1 MRQGGKSTNA
11 SSQEKTFTVVAMISK
26 CPLFL
31 GCAPILDGQDGHYS
45 NNSLLKRRMM
55 KYTDAF
61 IRAYHDF
68 KKTVDLTKS
77 GILPELDDLVWCM
90 LMGVP
95 KVPADEESSE
105 GAQITAIEQRV
116 AILKAV
122 FVEANR
128 NQSEDFIDRG
138 LRIYDQ
144 AGKLAKILLKEAD

>member
-1 MRQGGKSTNA
+1 
-11 SSQEKTFTVVAMISK
+11 
-26 CPLFL
+26 
-31 GCAPILDGQDGHYS
+31 
-45 NNSLLKRRMM
+45 M
-55 KYTDAF
+55 KQTDTF

-95 KVPADEESSE
+95 KVPADENASQD
-105 GAQITAIEQRV
+105 AQITAIEQRV

-122 FVEANR
+122 FVETNR

-138 LRIYDQ
+138 LLIYDQ
-144 AGKLAKILLKEAD
+144 AGKVAKILLQEAD

>member
-1 MRQGGKSTNA
+1 
-11 SSQEKTFTVVAMISK
+11 
-26 CPLFL
+26 
-31 GCAPILDGQDGHYS
+31 
-45 NNSLLKRRMM
+45 M

-61 IRAYHDF
+61 IKAYHDF

-77 GILPELDDLVWCM
+77 GISPDLDDLVWCM

-105 GAQITAIEQRV
+105 EAQMTAIEQRV

-128 NQSEDFIDRG
+128 NRSEDFIDRG
-138 LRIYDQ
+138 LLVYDQ
-144 AGKLAKILLKEAD
+144 AGKVAKILLKEAD

>member
-1 MRQGGKSTNA
+1 
-11 SSQEKTFTVVAMISK
+11 
-26 CPLFL
+26 
-31 GCAPILDGQDGHYS
+31 
-45 NNSLLKRRMM
+45 M

-95 KVPADEESSE
+95 KVPADEESAE
-105 GAQITAIEQRV
+105 DAQMTAIEQRV

-138 LRIYDQ
+138 LLVYDQ

>member
-1 MRQGGKSTNA
+1 MQ
-11 SSQEKTFTVVAMISK
+11 
-26 CPLFL
+26 
-31 GCAPILDGQDGHYS
+31 ILRECGDKQRGV
-45 NNSLLKRRMM
+45 M
-55 KYTDAF
+55 KHTDAF
-61 IRAYHDF
+61 IRAYHNF

-105 GAQITAIEQRV
+105 DAQMTAIEQRV

-138 LRIYDQ
+138 LLVYDE
-144 AGKLAKILLKEAD
+144 AGRVAKILLKEAD

>member
-1 MRQGGKSTNA
+1 
-11 SSQEKTFTVVAMISK
+11 
-26 CPLFL
+26 
-31 GCAPILDGQDGHYS
+31 
-45 NNSLLKRRMM
+45 M

-68 KKTVDLTKS
+68 KKTVDLSKS

-105 GAQITAIEQRV
+105 EAQVTAIEQRV

-138 LRIYDQ
+138 LLVYDK
-144 AGKLAKILLKEAD
+144 AGKAAKILLKEAN

>member
-1 MRQGGKSTNA
+1 
-11 SSQEKTFTVVAMISK
+11 
-26 CPLFL
+26 
-31 GCAPILDGQDGHYS
+31 
-45 NNSLLKRRMM
+45 M

-95 KVPADEESSE
+95 KVPADEESAE
-105 GAQITAIEQRV
+105 DAQMTAIEQRV

-138 LRIYDQ
+138 LLVYDQ
-144 AGKLAKILLKEAD
+144 AGKVAKILLKEGD

>member
-1 MRQGGKSTNA
+1 MQ
-11 SSQEKTFTVVAMISK
+11 
-26 CPLFL
+26 
-31 GCAPILDGQDGHYS
+31 ILTECDDKQKGVM
-45 NNSLLKRRMM
+45 KR
-55 KYTDAF
+55 TDAF

-105 GAQITAIEQRV
+105 DAQITAVEQRV

-138 LRIYDQ
+138 LLVYDQ
-144 AGKLAKILLKEAD
+144 AGKVAKILLKEAD

>member
-1 MRQGGKSTNA
+1 
-11 SSQEKTFTVVAMISK
+11 
-26 CPLFL
+26 
-31 GCAPILDGQDGHYS
+31 
-45 NNSLLKRRMM
+45 M
-55 KYTDAF
+55 KQTDTF

-95 KVPADEESSE
+95 KVPADEDASQD
-105 GAQITAIEQRV
+105 AQITAIEQRV

-122 FVEANR
+122 FVETNR

-138 LRIYDQ
+138 LLIYDQ
-144 AGKLAKILLKEAD
+144 AGKVAKILLQEAD

>member
-1 MRQGGKSTNA
+1 
-11 SSQEKTFTVVAMISK
+11 
-26 CPLFL
+26 
-31 GCAPILDGQDGHYS
+31 
-45 NNSLLKRRMM
+45 M
-55 KYTDAF
+55 KQTDAF

-105 GAQITAIEQRV
+105 EAQITAIEQRV

-128 NQSEDFIDRG
+128 SQSEDFIDRG
-138 LRIYDQ
+138 LRIYDR
-144 AGKLAKILLKEAD
+144 AGKVARILLKEAD

>member
-1 MRQGGKSTNA
+1 
-11 SSQEKTFTVVAMISK
+11 
-26 CPLFL
+26 
-31 GCAPILDGQDGHYS
+31 
-45 NNSLLKRRMM
+45 M
-55 KYTDAF
+55 KQTDAF

-105 GAQITAIEQRV
+105 EAQITAIEQRV

-138 LRIYDQ
+138 LLIYDQ
-144 AGKLAKILLKEAD
+144 AGKMARILLKEAD

>member
-1 MRQGGKSTNA
+1 
-11 SSQEKTFTVVAMISK
+11 
-26 CPLFL
+26 
-31 GCAPILDGQDGHYS
+31 
-45 NNSLLKRRMM
+45 MM

-105 GAQITAIEQRV
+105 DAQTTAIEQRV

>member
-1 MRQGGKSTNA
+1 
-11 SSQEKTFTVVAMISK
+11 
-26 CPLFL
+26 
-31 GCAPILDGQDGHYS
+31 
-45 NNSLLKRRMM
+45 M

-95 KVPADEESSE
+95 KVPADEESAE
-105 GAQITAIEQRV
+105 DAQMTAIEQRV

-138 LRIYDQ
+138 LHLYDQ
-144 AGKLAKILLKEAD
+144 AGKMAKILLKEAD

>member
-1 MRQGGKSTNA
+1 
-11 SSQEKTFTVVAMISK
+11 
-26 CPLFL
+26 
-31 GCAPILDGQDGHYS
+31 
-45 NNSLLKRRMM
+45 M
-55 KYTDAF
+55 KHTDTF

-95 KVPADEESSE
+95 KVPADEDASQE
-105 GAQITAIEQRV
+105 AQMTAIEQRV

-138 LRIYDQ
+138 LLLYDQ
-144 AGKLAKILLKEAD
+144 AGKMAKILLKEAD

>member
-1 MRQGGKSTNA
+1 
-11 SSQEKTFTVVAMISK
+11 
-26 CPLFL
+26 
-31 GCAPILDGQDGHYS
+31 
-45 NNSLLKRRMM
+45 M

-68 KKTVDLTKS
+68 KKTVDLSQS

-105 GAQITAIEQRV
+105 EAQMTAIEQRV

-128 NQSEDFIDRG
+128 NESEDFIDRG
-138 LRIYDQ
+138 LLVYDQ
-144 AGKLAKILLKEAD
+144 AGKMAKILLREAD

>member
-1 MRQGGKSTNA
+1 
-11 SSQEKTFTVVAMISK
+11 
-26 CPLFL
+26 
-31 GCAPILDGQDGHYS
+31 
-45 NNSLLKRRMM
+45 MM

-105 GAQITAIEQRV
+105 DAQIMAIEQRV

>member
-1 MRQGGKSTNA
+1 
-11 SSQEKTFTVVAMISK
+11 
-26 CPLFL
+26 
-31 GCAPILDGQDGHYS
+31 
-45 NNSLLKRRMM
+45 M
-55 KYTDAF
+55 KQTDTF

-95 KVPADEESSE
+95 KVPADEDASQD
-105 GAQITAIEQRV
+105 AQIAAIEQRV

-122 FVEANR
+122 FVETNR

-138 LRIYDQ
+138 LLIYDQ
-144 AGKLAKILLKEAD
+144 AGKVAKILLQEAD

>member
-1 MRQGGKSTNA
+1 
-11 SSQEKTFTVVAMISK
+11 
-26 CPLFL
+26 
-31 GCAPILDGQDGHYS
+31 
-45 NNSLLKRRMM
+45 M

-95 KVPADEESSE
+95 KVPADEEASE
-105 GAQITAIEQRV
+105 EGQMTAIEQRV

-138 LRIYDQ
+138 LLVYDR
-144 AGKLAKILLKEAD
+144 AGKVAKILLKEAD

>member
-1 MRQGGKSTNA
+1 MRESGIDGVRWDREIRKPTLRSRGDEQGR
-11 SSQEKTFTVVAMISK
+11 V
-26 CPLFL
+26 
-31 GCAPILDGQDGHYS
+31 
-45 NNSLLKRRMM
+45 M
-55 KYTDAF
+55 KQTDAF

-105 GAQITAIEQRV
+105 EAQITAIEQRV

-138 LRIYDQ
+138 LLIYDQ
-144 AGKLAKILLKEAD
+144 AGKVARILLKEAD